1 MRFACLGSG
10 SQGNSLV
17 IEVARTRLLL
27 DCGFTLKEVT
37 ARLSRLGLQPDMID
51 GIVITHEHEDH
62 IGGVERFARRFDVPV
77 WLTHGTLRGA
87 KKTFSTLPRINI
99 IDSYQRFSIGD
110 IDIEPYPVPH
120 DALEPTQ
127 FIFGDGAFRLG
138 VLTDTGC
145 STTHIEMVL
154 SRCHALVHGW
164 RIVSFNE
171 VRPVTVAFVQV
182 VQLVVGDPGH
192 RACQT
197 NARGGPRRRGTARFA
212 HPAGTRVQQLA
223 AVRWRTHHDRRPGLQ
238 GSGDSQAAL
247 RLRPQGR
254 TGRIADHPWTV
265 GSGRRPGERHAAR
278 VGRRVALGAVDP
290 PFERHPTQL

>member
-145 STTHIEMVL
+145 STTHIETVL
-154 SRCHALVHGW
+154 SRCHALVLECNHDAQLLASSNYPQSLKQRVGGRLGHLENTASAKLLANLDYSLLQHLFAAHLSRINNTPKLAQSALSSAINCELDWIGVADQGTGFDW
-164 RIVSFNE
+164 R
-171 VRPVTVAFVQV
+171 
-182 VQLVVGDPGH
+182 QLV
-192 RACQT
+192 
-197 NARGGPRRRGTARFA
+197 
-212 HPAGTRVQQLA
+212 
-223 AVRWRTHHDRRPGLQ
+223 
-238 GSGDSQAAL
+238 
-247 RLRPQGR
+247 
-254 TGRIADHPWTV
+254 
-265 GSGRRPGERHAAR
+265 
-278 VGRRVALGAVDP
+278 
-290 PFERHPTQL
+290 

>member
-127 FIFGDGAFRLG
+127 FIFGDGLSRLG

-145 STTHIEMVL
+145 STTHIETVL
-154 SRCHALVHGW
+154 SRCHALVLECNHDAQLLASSNYPQSLKQRVGGRLGHLENTASAKLLANLDCSLLQHLFAAHLS
-164 RIVSFNE
+164 RINNT
-171 VRPVTVAFVQV
+171 PKLA
-182 VQLVVGDPGH
+182 
-192 RACQT
+192 
-197 NARGGPRRRGTARFA
+197 
-212 HPAGTRVQQLA
+212 QLA
-223 AVRWRTHHDRRPGLQ
+223 LSSVINCELDWIGVADQGTGFDWR
-238 GSGDSQAAL
+238 
-247 RLRPQGR
+247 
-254 TGRIADHPWTV
+254 
-265 GSGRRPGERHAAR
+265 
-278 VGRRVALGAVDP
+278 
-290 PFERHPTQL
+290 QLI